1 MMKNITLILI
11 LITQLNAFGQG
22 QVNCSLLQVTDV
34 IIDNSNLSIDFG
46 IYNGD
51 TMDSHYPYIAFTI
64 DNNADTMQHGNINWF
79 VTPALDTAWYSYN
92 IPSPI
97 SPSYPLNIYF
107 VYSNLTGSNPGSDTC
122 IFNYT
127 QTITSHIEIDERTV
141 KLFPNPSN
149 DIITITLDQHSNGQ
163 IILTDILG
171 KVVLSKSFTSNKV
184 QLNLKILASKGTY
197 FAKVLDPAGNVIAVK
212 KLNYQ

>member
-1 MMKNITLILI
+1 MKNITLILI

-64 DNNADTMQHGNINWF
+64 DNNGDTIQHGDINWF
-79 VTPALDTAWYSYN
+79 VTPALDTSWYSYN
-92 IPSPI
+92 LPSPI

-122 IFNYT
+122 ILNYT

-149 DIITITLDQHSNGQ
+149 DIITIILDQHSNGQ

-171 KVVLSKSFTSNKV
+171 KVVLSKSFTSNEV

-197 FAKVLDPAGNVIAVK
+197 FAKVLDSAGNVIAIK

>member
-1 MMKNITLILI
+1 MKNITLILI

-22 QVNCSLLQVTDV
+22 QVNCSLLQATDV
-34 IIDNSNLSIDFG
+34 IINNPNLSIDFG

-64 DNNADTMQHGNINWF
+64 DNNGDTIQHGDISWF
-79 VTPALDTAWYSYN
+79 VTPALDTSWYSYN
-92 IPSPI
+92 LPSPI

-107 VYSNLTGSNPGSDTC
+107 VYSNLTDSNPGSDTC
-122 IFNYT
+122 ILNYT
-127 QTITSHIEIDERTV
+127 QTITSHIEINERIV
-141 KLFPNPSN
+141 KLFPNPSK

-171 KVVLSKSFTSNKV
+171 KVVLNKSFTSNEV
-184 QLNLKILASKGTY
+184 QLNLKILASKGSY
-197 FAKVLDPAGNVIAVK
+197 FVKVLDSAGNVIAVK
-212 KLNYQ
+212 KLIYQ

>member
-1 MMKNITLILI
+1 MKNITLILI

-64 DNNADTMQHGNINWF
+64 DNNSDTIQHGDINWF
-79 VTPALDTAWYSYN
+79 VTPALDTSWYSYN
-92 IPSPI
+92 LTSPI

-122 IFNYT
+122 ILNYT
-127 QTITSHIEIDERTV
+127 QTIASHIEIDERTV

-171 KVVLSKSFTSNKV
+171 TVVLSKSFTSNEV

-197 FAKVLDPAGNVIAVK
+197 FAKVLDSAGNVIAIK

>member
-64 DNNADTMQHGNINWF
+64 DNNGDTIQHGDINWF
-79 VTPALDTAWYSYN
+79 VTPALDTSWYSYN
-92 IPSPI
+92 LTSPI
-97 SPSYPLNIYF
+97 FPSYPLNIYF

-122 IFNYT
+122 ILNYT
-127 QTITSHIEIDERTV
+127 QTIASHIEIDERTV

-149 DIITITLDQHSNGQ
+149 DIITIILDQHSNGQ

-171 KVVLSKSFTSNKV
+171 KVVLSKSFTSNEV

-197 FAKVLDPAGNVIAVK
+197 FAKVLDSAGNVIAIK
-212 KLNYQ
+212 KLIYQ

>member
-1 MMKNITLILI
+1 MKNTTLILI

-34 IIDNSNLSIDFG
+34 ILDNSNLSIDFG

-64 DNNADTMQHGNINWF
+64 DNSGDTIQHGDINWF
-79 VTPALDTAWYSYN
+79 VTPALDTSWYNYN
-92 IPSPI
+92 LPGPI
-97 SPSYPLNIYF
+97 SPSYPLTIYF

-122 IFNYT
+122 ILNYT
-127 QTITSHIEIDERTV
+127 QTITSHIEIDDPTV
-141 KLFPNPSN
+141 KLFPNPSDN
-149 DIITITLDQHSNGQ
+149 IINFNLKNHTHGQ

-171 KVVLSKSFTSNKV
+171 EEVLIKNYNSNQV
-184 QLNLKILASKGTY
+184 LLDLKRLKSKGIY
-197 FAKVLDPAGNVIAVK
+197 FAKVLDFDGDVIAIK
-212 KLNYQ
+212 KLIYQ

>member
-1 MMKNITLILI
+1 MKNITLILI

-34 IIDNSNLSIDFG
+34 IIDNSNLTIDFG

-64 DNNADTMQHGNINWF
+64 DNSGDTIQHGNINWF
-79 VTPALDTAWYSYN
+79 VTFALDTSWYNYN
-92 IPSPI
+92 LPGPI
-97 SPSYPLNIYF
+97 SPSYPLTVYF
-107 VYSNLTGSNPGSDTC
+107 VYSNLTGNNPGSDTC
-122 IFNYT
+122 TLIYT
-127 QTITSHIEIDERTV
+127 QTITSHIEIDNPIV

-149 DIITITLDQHSNGQ
+149 DIITFNLNYQTEGQ

-171 KVVLSKSFTSNKV
+171 KKVLIKNYNSNQV
-184 QLNLKILASKGTY
+184 LLDLKRLKSKGTY
-197 FAKVLDPAGNVIAVK
+197 FAKILDFDGNVITIK
-212 KLNYQ
+212 KLIYQ

>member
-1 MMKNITLILI
+1 MKNITLILF
-11 LITQLNAFGQG
+11 LIAQLNAFGQG

-51 TMDSHYPYIAFTI
+51 TMDSHYPFIAFTI
-64 DNNADTMQHGNINWF
+64 DNSGDTIQHGDINWF
-79 VTPALDTAWYSYN
+79 VTPALDTSWYNYN
-92 IPSPI
+92 LPGPI
-97 SPSYPLNIYF
+97 SPSFPLNIYF

-122 IFNYT
+122 ILNYT
-127 QTITSHIEIDERTV
+127 QTITSHIEIDDRTV

-149 DIITITLDQHSNGQ
+149 NFITFNLKHQTHGQ

-171 KVVLSKSFTSNKV
+171 KEVLIKNYNSNQV
-184 QLNLKILASKGTY
+184 LLDLNRLKSKGTY
-197 FAKVLDPAGNVIAVK
+197 FAKVLDFDGNIIAIK
-212 KLNYQ
+212 KLVYQ

>member
-1 MMKNITLILI
+1 MKNITLILI

-64 DNNADTMQHGNINWF
+64 DNNGDTIQHGDINWF
-79 VTPALDTAWYSYN
+79 VTPALDTSWYSYN
-92 IPSPI
+92 LPSPI

-122 IFNYT
+122 ILNYT

-171 KVVLSKSFTSNKV
+171 KVVLSKSFTSNEV

-197 FAKVLDPAGNVIAVK
+197 FAKVLDSAGNVIAIK
-212 KLNYQ
+212 KLIYR

>member
-1 MMKNITLILI
+1 MKNTTLILI

-64 DNNADTMQHGNINWF
+64 DNNSDTIQHGDINWF
-79 VTPALDTAWYSYN
+79 VTPALDTSWYSYN
-92 IPSPI
+92 LTSPI
-97 SPSYPLNIYF
+97 FPSYPLNIYF

-122 IFNYT
+122 ILNYT
-127 QTITSHIEIDERTV
+127 QTIASHIEIDERTV

-149 DIITITLDQHSNGQ
+149 DIITIILDQHSNGQ

-171 KVVLSKSFTSNKV
+171 KVVLSKSFTSNEV

-197 FAKVLDPAGNVIAVK
+197 FAKVLDSAGNVIAIK
-212 KLNYQ
+212 KLIYQ

>member
-1 MMKNITLILI
+1 MKNITLILI

-34 IIDNSNLSIDFG
+34 IIDNSNLTIDFG

-64 DNNADTMQHGNINWF
+64 DNSGDTIQHGNINWF
-79 VTPALDTAWYSYN
+79 VTFALDTSWYNYN
-92 IPSPI
+92 RPSPI
-97 SPSYPLNIYF
+97 SPSYPLTVYF
-107 VYSNLTGSNPGSDTC
+107 VYSNFSGSNPGSDTC
-122 IFNYT
+122 TLIYT
-127 QTITSHIEIDERTV
+127 QTITSHIEIDNPIV

-149 DIITITLDQHSNGQ
+149 DIITFNLNYQTEGQ

-171 KVVLSKSFTSNKV
+171 KKVLIKNYNSNQV
-184 QLNLKILASKGTY
+184 LLDLKRLKSKGTY
-197 FAKVLDPAGNVIAVK
+197 FAKILDFDGNVITIK
-212 KLNYQ
+212 KLIYQ